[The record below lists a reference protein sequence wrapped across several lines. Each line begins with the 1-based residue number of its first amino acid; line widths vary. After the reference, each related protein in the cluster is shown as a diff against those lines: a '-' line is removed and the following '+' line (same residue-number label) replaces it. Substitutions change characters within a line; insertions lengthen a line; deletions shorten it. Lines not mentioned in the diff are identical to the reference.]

1 MTYARSVV
9 LLCLFSFAC
18 TSESGVTVPQSPES
32 SADPHAAVSSDR
44 AATTVS
50 VTSAATFSAPDN
62 AESLWMPREGNVLP
76 LPWADFHE
84 MYQRRSGT
92 DSDLMET
99 SGTLRIE
106 GKCLYLDELPTEQDR
121 PHDERRW
128 VLSLPNDLVQ
138 YDETSG
144 ELWFHRRIH
153 VLGPFLSGN
162 EVVASD
168 ISWGRDRSAE
178 CGNHRIV
185 SAGSIDDC
193 PYLSDKYRRPCS
205 VAAYSATHGWLPDEA
220 SRRLDR
226 IVEMEVVLTE
236 LRGAEPHRTAGW
248 GIDQADL
255 YTKVGDSFVA
265 WLWLTGDDPPGEEL
279 REIAGEHQD
288 VEIRTGASTS
298 YASLLAAQEAFAE
311 GTSVDLELISPG
323 GEVAE
328 FDLSRAVAWT
338 WINHRSNVLEI
349 GIDRRWIPH
358 EVASV
363 LLTGDLDAYDDSR
376 WPPEEE
382 LYAKI
387 AEGLR
392 DHIDVPFVVVWGLI
406 DGDP

>member
-1 MTYARSVV
+1 M
-9 LLCLFSFAC
+9 
-18 TSESGVTVPQSPES
+18 
-32 SADPHAAVSSDR
+32 
-44 AATTVS
+44 
-50 VTSAATFSAPDN
+50 TSAATSSAADD
-62 AESLWMPREGNVLP
+62 AETLWVPREENVLP

-99 SGTLRIE
+99 NGTLQIE
-106 GKCLYLDELPTEQDR
+106 GKCLYLDELPAEQYR
-121 PHDERRW
+121 PHDEQRW
-128 VLSLPNDLVQ
+128 VLALPNDLVQ

-153 VLGPFLSGN
+153 VLGPFLSGD

-168 ISWGRDRSAE
+168 ISWRRARSSE
-178 CGNHRIV
+178 CGNHRII

-193 PYLSDKYRRPCS
+193 PYLSDKYRRACS

-226 IVEMEVVLTE
+226 IVEMEALLAE
-236 LRGAEPHRTAGW
+236 LREAEPLRTAGW
-248 GIDQADL
+248 GIDHADL
-255 YTKVGDSFVA
+255 HTKIGDSFVA
-265 WLWLTGDDPPGEEL
+265 WLRLTGDDPPGEEL

-298 YASLLAAQEAFAE
+298 YGALLAAQQAFGE
-311 GTSVDLELISPG
+311 GTSVDLELISLD

-363 LLTGDLDAYDDSR
+363 LLTGDLDAYDESR
-376 WPPEEE
+376 WPPEDE

-387 AEGLR
+387 GEVLR

>member
-1 MTYARSVV
+1 M
-9 LLCLFSFAC
+9 
-18 TSESGVTVPQSPES
+18 
-32 SADPHAAVSSDR
+32 SSDQG
-44 AATTVS
+44 APTAS
-50 VTSAATFSAPDN
+50 VTSAATLSASDD
-62 AESLWMPREGNVLP
+62 AESLWVPREGNVLP
-76 LPWADFHE
+76 LPWADFRE
-84 MYQRRSGT
+84 MYQRRPGT

-106 GKCLYLDELPTEQDR
+106 GKCLYLDELPTEQYR
-121 PHDERRW
+121 PHDEQRW
-128 VLSLPNDLVQ
+128 VLALPNDLVQ

-153 VLGPFLSGN
+153 VLGPFLSGD

-168 ISWGRDRSAE
+168 INWRRTRSSQ
-178 CGNHRIV
+178 CGNHRII

-193 PYLSDKYRRPCS
+193 PYLSDKYRRACS

-226 IVEMEVVLTE
+226 IVEMEALLAE
-236 LRGAEPHRTAGW
+236 LREAEPLRIAGW
-248 GIDQADL
+248 GIDHADL
-255 YTKVGDSFVA
+255 YKKIGDSFVA
-265 WLWLTGDDPPGEEL
+265 WLWLTGDDPPSEEL
-279 REIAGEHQD
+279 GEIAAEHQD

-298 YASLLAAQEAFAE
+298 YAALLAAQEAFGE
-311 GTSVDLELISPG
+311 GTSVDLPLVRHDG
-323 GEVAE
+323 TAE
-328 FDLSRAVAWT
+328 HFQLSRAVAWT

-349 GIDRRWIPH
+349 GIDHRWIPH

-363 LLTGDLDAYDDSR
+363 LLTGNPDVYDDSR
-376 WPPEEE
+376 WPPEEK

-387 AEGLR
+387 AEVLR

>member
-1 MTYARSVV
+1 MAS
-9 LLCLFSFAC
+9 A
-18 TSESGVTVPQSPES
+18 VTL
-32 SADPHAAVSSDR
+32 
-44 AATTVS
+44 
-50 VTSAATFSAPDN
+50 SAPED
-62 AESLWMPREGNVLP
+62 AESLWVPREENVLP

-99 SGTLRIE
+99 NGTLRIE
-106 GKCLYLDELPTEQDR
+106 GKCLYLDELPAEQYR
-121 PHDERRW
+121 PHDEQRW
-128 VLSLPNDLVQ
+128 VLALPNDLIQ

-153 VLGPFLSGN
+153 VLGPFLSGD

-168 ISWGRDRSAE
+168 ISWRRARSSE
-178 CGNHRIV
+178 CGNHRII

-193 PYLSDKYRRPCS
+193 PYLSDKYRRACS

-226 IVEMEVVLTE
+226 IVEMEAVLAE
-236 LRGAEPHRTAGW
+236 LREVDPHRTAGW
-248 GIDQADL
+248 GVDQADL
-255 YTKVGDSFVA
+255 YTKIGDSFVA
-265 WLWLTGDDPPGEEL
+265 WLWLTGDDPPSQEL
-279 REIAGEHQD
+279 RKIAAEHPD

-298 YASLLAAQEAFAE
+298 YEALHAAQEAFAKR
-311 GTSVDLELISPG
+311 TSVDLPLVTLGSN
-323 GEVAE
+323 VDE
-328 FDLSRAVAWT
+328 FDLSRVVAWT

-363 LLTGDLDAYDDSR
+363 LLTGDPDAYDDSR
-376 WPPEEE
+376 WPPENE

-387 AEGLR
+387 AEVLR
-392 DHIDVPFVVVWGLI
+392 DHIDVPFVVAWGLI
-406 DGDP
+406 DGEP

>member
-1 MTYARSVV
+1 MHACAREPYADDSRNSVPIAIATSVFNDVRS
-9 LLCLFSFAC
+9 S
-18 TSESGVTVPQSPES
+18 
-32 SADPHAAVSSDR
+32 
-44 AATTVS
+44 
-50 VTSAATFSAPDN
+50 TSALSTPPSSPPDG
-62 AESLWMPREGNVLP
+62 AESLWAPREENVLP

-84 MYQRRSGT
+84 MYERRPGT

-106 GKCLYLDELPTEQDR
+106 GKCLYLDELPTEQYR
-121 PHDERRW
+121 PHDELRW
-128 VLSLPNDLVQ
+128 VLALPNDLVQ

-153 VLGPFLSGN
+153 VLGPFLPGN

-168 ISWGRDRSAE
+168 ISWRRTRSSE
-178 CGNHRIV
+178 CGNHRII

-193 PYLSDKYRRPCS
+193 PHLSDKYRRACS

-226 IVEMEVVLTE
+226 IVEMEALLAE
-236 LRGAEPHRTAGW
+236 LREVESHRTAGW

-255 YTKVGDSFVA
+255 YTRIGDSFVA
-265 WLWLTGDDPPGEEL
+265 WLWLTGDDPPSEEL
-279 REIAGEHQD
+279 RDIAGEHQD

-298 YASLLAAQEAFAE
+298 YAALLTAQQAFGE
-311 GTSVDLELISPG
+311 GTSVDLKLISLG

-363 LLTGDLDAYDDSR
+363 LLTGDPDVYDDSR

-406 DGDP
+406 DDDP